1 MSFQIKQTMIINE
14 LPSNKYAANHIY
26 SNIGQVPYPF
36 SPYFCI
42 VNKPIEYMETKKT
55 TREEYQKCVNAV
67 VDYINLH
74 LGEEI
79 DLKSLA
85 KISHFSP
92 FYFHR
97 IMKAFLGEP
106 VGTFIVRTRTET
118 AARLLRYTDLPIAD
132 IAYRIG
138 YSSSSSLSKVFK
150 QFYGISPLEYR
161 NNKNFVIMKP
171 AIIHSELKLK
181 REIKELPVRNM
192 IYIRLFG
199 DYKLNDYCGTW
210 MRLQQFV
217 QEEKL
222 PMGEVMSYCIF
233 HDDPKVT
240 PIEKLR
246 TDVCM
251 VMPAAVTPKGNI
263 GFKQLPAGRY
273 AIFLYKGSYEHLQ
286 SVYDTIY
293 GKYIP
298 EMECTFRDEA
308 SAERYL
314 NHPADT
320 APDELLTEIY
330 IPIE

>member
-1 MSFQIKQTMIINE
+1 
-14 LPSNKYAANHIY
+14 
-26 SNIGQVPYPF
+26 
-36 SPYFCI
+36 
-42 VNKPIEYMETKKT
+42 
-55 TREEYQKCVNAV
+55 
-67 VDYINLH
+67 
-74 LGEEI
+74 
-79 DLKSLA
+79 
-85 KISHFSP
+85 
-92 FYFHR
+92 
-97 IMKAFLGEP
+97 
-106 VGTFIVRTRTET
+106 
-118 AARLLRYTDLPIAD
+118 
-132 IAYRIG
+132 
-138 YSSSSSLSKVFK
+138 
-150 QFYGISPLEYR
+150 
-161 NNKNFVIMKP
+161 MKP
-171 AIIHSELKLK
+171 AIIRPELKLK
-181 REIKELPVRNM
+181 REIKELPVRNV

-222 PMGEVMSYCIF
+222 PMGEVMPYCIF
-233 HDDPKVT
+233 NDDPKVT

-314 NHPADT
+314 NNPADT

>member
-1 MSFQIKQTMIINE
+1 MKQ
-14 LPSNKYAANHIY
+14 
-26 SNIGQVPYPF
+26 
-36 SPYFCI
+36 
-42 VNKPIEYMETKKT
+42 KKT
-55 TREEYQKCVNAV
+55 TQEEYQKCVNAV

-97 IMKAFLGEP
+97 ILKAFLGEP
-106 VGTFIVRTRTET
+106 LGTYIVRTRTEA
-118 AARLLRYTDLPIAD
+118 AARLLRYSNLPIAE

-171 AIIHSELKLK
+171 AIIRPELELTK
-181 REIKELPVRNM
+181 EIKEVPARNV

-199 DYKLNDYCGTW
+199 DYKQNDYGGTW
-210 MRLQQFV
+210 ERLCRFV
-217 QEEKL
+217 KEQGL
-222 PMGEVMSYCIF
+222 PMGEPAPLCIY

-240 PIEKLR
+240 PEAKLR

-251 VMPAAVTPKGNI
+251 VLPETIVAQGDI
-263 GFKQLPAGRY
+263 GVKQLPAGRY

-286 SVYDTIY
+286 AVYDTIY
-293 GKYIP
+293 GKYLP
-298 EMECTFRDEA
+298 EMECTLRDEP

-314 NHPADT
+314 NDPCCT
-320 APDELLTEIY
+320 TPENLLTEIY
-330 IPIE
+330 IPVE

>member
-1 MSFQIKQTMIINE
+1 MQQ
-14 LPSNKYAANHIY
+14 
-26 SNIGQVPYPF
+26 
-36 SPYFCI
+36 
-42 VNKPIEYMETKKT
+42 KKT
-55 TREEYQKCVNAV
+55 TQEEYQKCVNAV

-106 VGTFIVRTRTET
+106 IGTFIVRTRTEA
-118 AARLLRYTDLPIAD
+118 AARLLRYSDAPIAD

-138 YSSSSSLSKVFK
+138 YSSPSSLSKVFK

-171 AIIHSELKLK
+171 AIIRPDLELK
-181 REIKELPVRNM
+181 REVKEVSARHV

-199 DYKLNDYCGTW
+199 DYKMNDYGGTY
-210 MRLQQFV
+210 MRLFQFV
-217 QEEKL
+217 QEQQL
-222 PMGEVMSYCIF
+222 PMGEGLPLCIY

-240 PIEKLR
+240 PADKLR

-251 VMPAAVTPKGNI
+251 VMPEAVAPKGDI
-263 GFKQLPAGRY
+263 GFKQIPAGRY
-273 AIFLYKGSYEHLQ
+273 AIFLYKGSYEYLQ
-286 SVYDTIY
+286 AVYDTIY
-293 GKYIP
+293 GKHIP
-298 EMECTFRDEA
+298 EMECTLRDEP
-308 SAERYL
+308 SAERYM
-314 NHPADT
+314 NNPVTT
-320 APDELLTEIY
+320 APEELLTEIY
-330 IPIE
+330 IPVE

>member
-1 MSFQIKQTMIINE
+1 M
-14 LPSNKYAANHIY
+14 
-26 SNIGQVPYPF
+26 
-36 SPYFCI
+36 
-42 VNKPIEYMETKKT
+42 
-55 TREEYQKCVNAV
+55 

-85 KISHFSP
+85 AISHFSP

-106 VGTFIVRTRTET
+106 IGTFIVRTRTEA
-118 AARLLRYTDLPIAD
+118 AARLLRYSNLPIAD

-171 AIIHSELKLK
+171 AIIRPELELK
-181 REIKELPVRNM
+181 REIREVPAKNV

-210 MRLQQFV
+210 MRLFRFI
-217 QEEKL
+217 QEQKL
-222 PMGEVMSYCIF
+222 PMGEVMPYCIY

-240 PIEKLR
+240 PTERLR

-251 VMPAAVTPKGNI
+251 VMPEAVSPKGDV
-263 GFKQLPAGRY
+263 GSKQIPAGRY

-286 SVYDTIY
+286 AVYDTIY

-298 EMECTFRDEA
+298 EMEYTLRDEP
-308 SAERYL
+308 SAERYM
-314 NHPADT
+314 NDPSTT
-320 APDELLTEIY
+320 APEELLTEIY
-330 IPIE
+330 IPVE

>member
-1 MSFQIKQTMIINE
+1 
-14 LPSNKYAANHIY
+14 
-26 SNIGQVPYPF
+26 
-36 SPYFCI
+36 
-42 VNKPIEYMETKKT
+42 
-55 TREEYQKCVNAV
+55 
-67 VDYINLH
+67 
-74 LGEEI
+74 
-79 DLKSLA
+79 
-85 KISHFSP
+85 
-92 FYFHR
+92 
-97 IMKAFLGEP
+97 
-106 VGTFIVRTRTET
+106 
-118 AARLLRYTDLPIAD
+118 
-132 IAYRIG
+132 
-138 YSSSSSLSKVFK
+138 
-150 QFYGISPLEYR
+150 
-161 NNKNFVIMKP
+161 
-171 AIIHSELKLK
+171 
-181 REIKELPVRNM
+181 
-192 IYIRLFG
+192 
-199 DYKLNDYCGTW
+199 
-210 MRLQQFV
+210 MRLCQFI

-222 PMGEVMSYCIF
+222 PMGEVMPYCIY

-240 PIEKLR
+240 PAEKLR

-314 NHPADT
+314 NNPADT